1 MNLKTKF
8 LGVNKI
14 EKNFSLGTLILQLFF
29 PAKVLEHNGFL
40 IYDGMQLDMCAVTAT
55 IFYFVC
61 QLLLPNSAAILSQ
74 DRNMQLGNA

>member
-29 PAKVLEHNGFL
+29 LAKVIEHNAFL
-40 IYDGMQLDMCAVTAT
+40 IYDGMQLD
-55 IFYFVC
+55 VC
-61 QLLLPNSAAILSQ
+61 SNSNHLLLCLSALVAQ
-74 DRNMQLGNA
+74 